1 MPHFSSRFA
10 GKTVVVTGAGSGIGR
25 ATAERLAAEGARVVA
40 TDIDPARLDTVALG
54 AAGVRVPGDIT
65 EPAVVASVFDACAGR
80 LDGLA
85 NVAGVMDGFL
95 PIAEVDD
102 ETWDRV
108 LAVNVTAVM
117 RCTRAAVRL
126 MEPAG
131 AGSIVQVASEAGLR
145 GSAGGVS
152 YTAAKHAVIGLG
164 RSAAF
169 ACKGTGVRVNVVAPG
184 GVITG
189 IDATPR
195 SEKGFQSVM
204 TVLMAA
210 APGLADADDI
220 AAAITWLLSDEA
232 KNVSGAVLASDGGWS
247 SV

>member
-1 MPHFSSRFA
+1 
-10 GKTVVVTGAGSGIGR
+10 
-25 ATAERLAAEGARVVA
+25 
-40 TDIDPARLDTVALG
+40 
-54 AAGVRVPGDIT
+54 
-65 EPAVVASVFDACAGR
+65 
-80 LDGLA
+80 
-85 NVAGVMDGFL
+85 MDGFL

-108 LAVNVTAVM
+108 LAVNLTAVM

-131 AGSIVQVASEAGLR
+131 AGAIVQVASEAGLR

-210 APGLADADDI
+210 APGLADAGDI

-247 SV
+247 SI

>member
-1 MPHFSSRFA
+1 
-10 GKTVVVTGAGSGIGR
+10 
-25 ATAERLAAEGARVVA
+25 
-40 TDIDPARLDTVALG
+40 
-54 AAGVRVPGDIT
+54 
-65 EPAVVASVFDACAGR
+65 
-80 LDGLA
+80 
-85 NVAGVMDGFL
+85 MDGFL

-204 TVLMAA
+204 AVLMAA
-210 APGLADADDI
+210 APGLADAADI

>member
-1 MPHFSSRFA
+1 MQSFPARFD
-10 GKTVVVTGAGSGIGR
+10 GKTVIVTGAGSGIGR
-25 ATAERLAAEGARVVA
+25 AVAERLAREGALVVA
-40 TDIDPARLDTVALG
+40 TDIAQERLDEVELGERCLRVA
-54 AAGVRVPGDIT
+54 GDIT
-65 EPAVVASVFDACAGR
+65 KTAVLDAVFEACAGR

-85 NVAGVMDGFL
+85 NVAGIMDGFL

-108 LAVNVTAVM
+108 LAINLTAMM

-131 AGSIVQVASEAGLR
+131 AGAIVQVASEAGLR

-152 YTAAKHAVIGLG
+152 YTAAKHAVIGLT

-169 ACKGTGVRVNVVAPG
+169 STKGTGVRVNAVAPG

-195 SEKGFQSVM
+195 SEKGFQAVM
-204 TVLMAA
+204 NVMMAA

-247 SV
+247 SI

>member
-1 MPHFSSRFA
+1 MQSFPSRFK

-25 ATAERLAAEGARVVA
+25 AVAERLAAEGARVVA
-40 TDIDPARLDTVALG
+40 TDIDPARLSEVVLG
-54 AAGVRVPGDIT
+54 ERGVRVPGDIT
-65 EPAVVASVFDACAGR
+65 QPAVVDALFNACQGR

-85 NVAGVMDGFL
+85 NVAGIMDGFL
-95 PIAEVDD
+95 PIDEVDD

-108 LAVNVTAVM
+108 LAVNLTAVM

-126 MEPAG
+126 MGPAG
-131 AGSIVQVASEAGLR
+131 AGAIVQVASEAGLR

-152 YTAAKHAVIGLG
+152 YTAAKHAVIGLA

-169 ACKGTGVRVNVVAPG
+169 ATKGTGVRVNVVAPG

-195 SEKGFQSVM
+195 SEKGFQAVM
-204 TVLMAA
+204 AVMMAA

-232 KNVSGAVLASDGGWS
+232 QNVNGAVLASDGGWS
-247 SV
+247 SI